1 MKDITNYLTES
12 MVKFKKIEDV
22 QKYLDKFRD
31 DETSWRGATDELRD
45 IARYSREFL
54 DDYDEVTVDALDFKS
69 FKTPAEWN
77 STSKK
82 YIMDNITKMSKW
94 AQTKFLA
101 YISNRYT
108 Y

>member
-1 MKDITNYLTES
+1 MKNITEYLLES
-12 MVKFKKIEDV
+12 TFKFKKIEDV

-54 DDYDEVTVDALDFKS
+54 AEYDNIEIDALDFKS

-82 YIMDNITKMSKW
+82 YIMDNISKMSKL
-94 AQTKFLA
+94 AQGKFLN
-101 YISNRYT
+101 YISDRY
-108 Y
+108 

>member
-1 MKDITNYLTES
+1 MKNITEYLLES
-12 MVKFKKIEDV
+12 TFKFKKIEDV

-54 DDYDEVTVDALDFKS
+54 AELDDVEVDALDFKS

-77 STSKK
+77 SASKK
-82 YIMDNITKMSKW
+82 YIMDNISKMSKLV
-94 AQTKFLA
+94 QGKFLD
-101 YISNRYT
+101 YISDRY
-108 Y
+108 

>member
-1 MKDITNYLTES
+1 MKDLSEFLFES
-12 MVKFKKIEDV
+12 TFKFKKIEDV

-54 DDYDEVTVDALDFKS
+54 SELDNVEIDALDFKS

-77 STSKK
+77 TTSKK
-82 YIMDNITKMSKW
+82 YIMDNISKMSKLT
-94 AQTKFLA
+94 QTKFLA
-101 YISNRYT
+101 HINDRY
-108 Y
+108 

>member
-1 MKDITNYLTES
+1 MKNLKEYLVES
-12 MVKFKKIEDV
+12 TFKFKKIEDV

-54 DDYDEVTVDALDFKS
+54 AEYDNIKIDALDFKS

-82 YIMDNITKMSKW
+82 YIMDNISKMSKL
-94 AQTKFLA
+94 AQDKFLNH
-101 YISNRYT
+101 INDRY
-108 Y
+108 

>member
-1 MKDITNYLTES
+1 MKNLKEYLFES
-12 MVKFKKIEDV
+12 TFKFKKIEDV

-54 DDYDEVTVDALDFKS
+54 AELDDVEVDVLDFKS

-77 STSKK
+77 ATSKK
-82 YIMDNITKMSKW
+82 YIMDNISKMSKL

-101 YISNRYT
+101 HINDRY
-108 Y
+108 

>member
-1 MKDITNYLTES
+1 MKTLKEYLVES
-12 MVKFKKIEDV
+12 AFKFKKIEDV

-54 DDYDEVTVDALDFKS
+54 AEYDNIEIDALDFKS
-69 FKTPAEWN
+69 FKTPAKWN

-82 YIMDNITKMSKW
+82 YIMDNIGKMSKL
-94 AQTKFLA
+94 AQGKFLN
-101 YISNRYT
+101 YISDRY
-108 Y
+108 

>member
-1 MKDITNYLTES
+1 MKSLKDAILES
-12 MVKFKKIEDV
+12 TFKFKKIEDV

-54 DDYDEVTVDALDFKS
+54 SELDNIEIDALDFKS

-77 STSKK
+77 TTSKK
-82 YIMDNITKMSKW
+82 YIMDNISKMSKLT
-94 AQTKFLA
+94 QTKFLSH
-101 YISNRYT
+101 INDRY
-108 Y
+108 

>member
-1 MKDITNYLTES
+1 MKTLKECLFES
-12 MVKFKKIEDV
+12 TFKFKKIEDV

-31 DETSWRGATDELRD
+31 DETSWRGATDELKD

-54 DDYDEVTVDALDFKS
+54 ADYDEVEIEALDFKS

-82 YIMDNITKMSKW
+82 YIMDNISKMSKL

-101 YISNRYT
+101 YINDRY
-108 Y
+108 

>member
-1 MKDITNYLTES
+1 MKTLKEYLVES
-12 MVKFKKIEDV
+12 TFKFKKIEDV

-54 DDYDEVTVDALDFKS
+54 AEYDNIEIDALDFKS

-82 YIMDNITKMSKW
+82 YIMGNISKMSKL
-94 AQTKFLA
+94 AQGKFLNH
-101 YISNRYT
+101 INDRY
-108 Y
+108 